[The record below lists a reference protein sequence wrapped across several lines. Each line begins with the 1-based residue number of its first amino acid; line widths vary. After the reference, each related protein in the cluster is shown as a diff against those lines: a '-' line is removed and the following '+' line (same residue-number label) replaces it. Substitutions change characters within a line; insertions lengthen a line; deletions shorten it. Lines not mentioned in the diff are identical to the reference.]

1 MAFEEDPKF
10 ETFIASVN
18 VSALSY
24 TSTDGST
31 INYASGGIGY
41 GCAVKH
47 DVATGISGDVILA
60 GVSGDKALGI
70 CGEAPAVTA
79 GQNLRVCIRGVCKA
93 QAGAA
98 VAVGDT
104 VMVGNAAGQL
114 ITATAATAN
123 FVVGRALTAATAL
136 GDLFSVEVRITD
148 GKVTLP

>member
-104 VMVGNAAGQL
+104 VLGGKAPGQP
-114 ITATAATAN
+114 
-123 FVVGRALTAATAL
+123 LTAATAPAKIVV
-136 GDLFSVEVRITD
+136 GGGVN
-148 GKVTLP
+148 P